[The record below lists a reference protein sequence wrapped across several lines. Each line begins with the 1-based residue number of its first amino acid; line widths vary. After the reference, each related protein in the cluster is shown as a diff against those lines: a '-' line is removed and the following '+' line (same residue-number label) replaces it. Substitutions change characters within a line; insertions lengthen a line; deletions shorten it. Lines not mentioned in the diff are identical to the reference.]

1 MSYELYQRALK
12 EKGQHEVLGA
22 SHNAR
27 IVEYHTATSLG
38 ASDDET
44 PWCASF
50 VNWVLQQ
57 EGITGTNSA
66 AARSFVNWGVE
77 SELELGAIVVLKRG
91 TKAWQGHVGFLYS
104 SNDEYVELL
113 GGNQS
118 DSVNVTR
125 FDRSD
130 VIAVRKQK
138 TPSQSNTIRVASAG
152 GIAAAI
158 QMLSEA
164 EGMLGDL
171 ANQFDW
177 AHYLLSG
184 VSIASVLFVIYDRHK
199 RLIEHGQ

>member
-66 AARSFVNWGVE
+66 AARSFVKWGVE
-77 SELELGAIVVLKRG
+77 SELELGALVVLKRG

-104 SNDEYVELL
+104 SSDEYVELL

-125 FDRSD
+125 FKRSD

-158 QMLSEA
+158 QVLSEA
-164 EGMLGDL
+164 EVMLGDL

-184 VSIASVLFVIYDRHK
+184 VSLASVFFVIYDRHR
-199 RLIEHGQ
+199 RLKEHGQ